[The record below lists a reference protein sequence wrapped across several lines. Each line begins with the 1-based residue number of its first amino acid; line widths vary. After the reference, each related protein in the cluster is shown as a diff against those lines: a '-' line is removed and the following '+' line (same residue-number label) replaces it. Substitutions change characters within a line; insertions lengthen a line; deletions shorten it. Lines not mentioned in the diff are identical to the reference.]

1 MELFDSLGQHT
12 VMDFSGW
19 QRNPR
24 FAANRFKFTPPK
36 GADVI
41 GEVSPPAQVTPLRD

>member
-1 MELFDSLGQHT
+1 MN
-12 VMDFSGW
+12 FSGW

-24 FAANRFKFTPPK
+24 FAAGRFRFTPPK

-41 GEVSPPAQVTPLRD
+41 GDVSPGAKVTPLRD